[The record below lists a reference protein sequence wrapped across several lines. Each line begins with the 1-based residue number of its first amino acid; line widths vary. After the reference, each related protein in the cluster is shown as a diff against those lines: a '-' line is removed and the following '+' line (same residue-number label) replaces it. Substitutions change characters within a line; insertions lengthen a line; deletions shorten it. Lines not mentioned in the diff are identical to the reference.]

1 MSSDPVF
8 SRTSNRY
15 DLNLRMTTAP
25 CNQILNHFDIIAME
39 IRLGTMCTPH
49 KIKDYGWLKFVQN
62 TKDGI
67 MIACIKPTSRVNTS
81 RRGPTSS
88 W

>member
-8 SRTSNRY
+8 SRTSNRH
-15 DLNLRMTTAP
+15 DLNFRVMTTP
-25 CNQILNHFDIIAME
+25 SNEIFYGLDIIAME